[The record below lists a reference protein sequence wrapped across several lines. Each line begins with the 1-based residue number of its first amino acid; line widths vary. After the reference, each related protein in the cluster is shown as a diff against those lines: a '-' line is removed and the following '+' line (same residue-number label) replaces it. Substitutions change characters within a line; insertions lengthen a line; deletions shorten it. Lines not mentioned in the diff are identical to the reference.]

1 MRNSS
6 PSFWG
11 SLGKSDRFMV
21 GNLFFL
27 YFVQGIFV
35 IGIGSILP
43 MMKAE
48 YGLSYETGGL
58 LISAH
63 NIGSLITGLFAG
75 MLPALFGYKRA
86 LLCFN
91 VLPFVGFGLTLVTG
105 NPIALFLAILL
116 TGVGRAVVTYYNNQI
131 INQLSR
137 GSSGPLNMLHSFFA
151 VGALLAPFMVLICT
165 RGGDSGWRSAVYII
179 IGMGIVTML
188 TSPFMKMDSV
198 APENEQ
204 AQQPAKA
211 FGFFH
216 EKLFWLT
223 TIIMLC
229 YLSIESSVMG
239 WLVTY
244 FIDSG
249 AASESS
255 AQMLTTLLWIVIL
268 IGRSACV
275 LIASKFT
282 PPQFITAASF
292 GITAFLIVVLLS
304 PSFAPLLIGTIGLGL
319 CMAGMYGTTV
329 SNATEIF
336 KQYPLA
342 MGVFATITNIGSVV
356 APSVIGAIAGQYNM
370 RIGLSV
376 LLVPAVLLIAFALYN
391 FKKHDRIS

>member
-1 MRNSS
+1 MQNNRS
-6 PSFWG
+6 SFWG
-11 SLGKSDRFMV
+11 SLNSADRFMV

-27 YFVQGIFV
+27 YLVQGIFV

-48 YGLSYETGGL
+48 YGLSYEIGGM

-75 MLPALFGYKRA
+75 MLPAIFGYKRA
-86 LLCFN
+86 LLYFN
-91 VLPFVGFGLTLVTG
+91 VLPFVGFALTLVTG
-105 NPIALFLAILL
+105 NPVLLFLAILL
-116 TGVGRAVVTYYNNQI
+116 TGIGRAVVTYYNKQI
-131 INQLSR
+131 INYLSR

-151 VGALLAPFMVLICT
+151 IGALLSPFMVLLCT
-165 RGGDSGWRSAVYII
+165 RGGDSGWRTAVYII
-179 IGMGIVTML
+179 IGMGVVSMI
-188 TSPFMKMDSV
+188 TSPMMKMDSV
-198 APENEQ
+198 SPEGGQTEQ
-204 AQQPAKA
+204 PSVPL
-211 FGFFH
+211 GFLK

-223 TIIMLC
+223 AIIMLC
-229 YLSIESSVMG
+229 YLSIEASVMG

-249 AASESS
+249 AASEGS

-275 LIASKFT
+275 LIANKVT
-282 PPQFITAASF
+282 PPQFLVVASL
-292 GITAFLIVVLLS
+292 GIAAFLVVVLVS
-304 PSFAPLLIGTIGLGL
+304 PGFVPLLIGTIGLGL

-329 SNATEIF
+329 SNATDVF

-356 APSVIGAIAGQYNM
+356 APSAIGAIAGQSGM
-370 RIGLSV
+370 RTGLSV
-376 LLVPAVLLIAFALYN
+376 LLLPAALLIAFALYN
-391 FKKHDRIS
+391 FKKHK

>member
-1 MRNSS
+1 MHPRRRQR
-6 PSFWG
+6 
-11 SLGKSDRFMV
+11 L
-21 GNLFFL
+21 
-27 YFVQGIFV
+27 
-35 IGIGSILP
+35 
-43 MMKAE
+43 
-48 YGLSYETGGL
+48 
-58 LISAH
+58 
-63 NIGSLITGLFAG
+63 
-75 MLPALFGYKRA
+75 ALCR
-86 LLCFN
+86 
-91 VLPFVGFGLTLVTG
+91 
-105 NPIALFLAILL
+105 
-116 TGVGRAVVTYYNNQI
+116 
-131 INQLSR
+131 
-137 GSSGPLNMLHSFFA
+137 
-151 VGALLAPFMVLICT
+151 
-165 RGGDSGWRSAVYII
+165 YII

-229 YLSIESSVMG
+229 YQHRILCDG
-239 WLVTY
+239 LACHLFY
-244 FIDSG
+244 RFG

-255 AQMLTTLLWIVIL
+255 ARYDHLALDCHSDRALCLRADRQQIHPAAIHH
-268 IGRSACV
+268 SC
-275 LIASKFT
+275 
-282 PPQFITAASF
+282 QFRHYRL
-292 GITAFLIVVLLS
+292 LIVVLLS

>member
-1 MRNSS
+1 MQNSS

-63 NIGSLITGLFAG
+63 NIGSLITGVFAG

-116 TGVGRAVVTYYNNQI
+116 TGVGRAVVTYYDNQI

-179 IGMGIVTML
+179 IGMAS
-188 TSPFMKMDSV
+188 SP
-198 APENEQ
+198 
-204 AQQPAKA
+204 
-211 FGFFH
+211 
-216 EKLFWLT
+216 
-223 TIIMLC
+223 C
-229 YLSIESSVMG
+229 
-239 WLVTY
+239 
-244 FIDSG
+244 
-249 AASESS
+249 
-255 AQMLTTLLWIVIL
+255 
-268 IGRSACV
+268 
-275 LIASKFT
+275 
-282 PPQFITAASF
+282 
-292 GITAFLIVVLLS
+292 
-304 PSFAPLLIGTIGLGL
+304 
-319 CMAGMYGTTV
+319 
-329 SNATEIF
+329 
-336 KQYPLA
+336 
-342 MGVFATITNIGSVV
+342 
-356 APSVIGAIAGQYNM
+356 
-370 RIGLSV
+370 
-376 LLVPAVLLIAFALYN
+376 
-391 FKKHDRIS
+391 

>member
-116 TGVGRAVVTYYNNQI
+116 TGVGRAVVTYYDNQI

-165 RGGDSGWRSAVYII
+165 RGFWTDTGHRKPDCPFPCHSAHRR
-179 IGMGIVTML
+179 GTCG
-188 TSPFMKMDSV
+188 
-198 APENEQ
+198 
-204 AQQPAKA
+204 
-211 FGFFH
+211 
-216 EKLFWLT
+216 
-223 TIIMLC
+223 C
-229 YLSIESSVMG
+229 YL
-239 WLVTY
+239 L
-244 FIDSG
+244 
-249 AASESS
+249 
-255 AQMLTTLLWIVIL
+255 
-268 IGRSACV
+268 
-275 LIASKFT
+275 
-282 PPQFITAASF
+282 
-292 GITAFLIVVLLS
+292 
-304 PSFAPLLIGTIGLGL
+304 
-319 CMAGMYGTTV
+319 
-329 SNATEIF
+329 
-336 KQYPLA
+336 
-342 MGVFATITNIGSVV
+342 
-356 APSVIGAIAGQYNM
+356 
-370 RIGLSV
+370 
-376 LLVPAVLLIAFALYN
+376 
-391 FKKHDRIS
+391 

>member
-229 YLSIESSVMG
+229 YLSIEASVMG

-275 LIASKFT
+275 LIASKFP

-356 APSVIGAIAGQYNM
+356 VPSVIGAIAGQYNM